1 MSKKSKKG
9 KRILITTAIVV
20 CVLILSAV
28 LGLIISLHYYD
39 GNKLD
44 KKKLAKENSCIEFF
58 DKNGDAIFASNY
70 SNLSATYDEIPQIL
84 IDAFISVEDKRFFKH
99 HGLDYV
105 RIAGALYNNI
115 FKHTKQGGST
125 ISQQLIKNTQL
136 TSERTLERKFNEA
149 RLALQLEREYS
160 KEEIIEMY
168 LNAVYFGSGVY
179 GVKEAAELFFSKELN
194 ELNIEE
200 CALLAGIV
208 KSPTKYN
215 PLNNYDESVKRKNI
229 VLKLMMDNNK
239 IDEKTYNIV
248 KNNKIVINKAKNENN
263 FSEMYIK
270 QLINEACLLL
280 NKTADELAH
289 SGCKIYSYYDSDA
302 QEILNRSVS
311 NKDYYLNGE
320 INNAYSMLIN
330 NKSYGISAF
339 YSNFNMNC
347 FNYRRQL
354 GSTIKPIVAYLPAME
369 NNMLSPSSVFMDEK
383 TSFNGYSPSNY
394 MDVYYG
400 KVSMR
405 DAISKSLNIPAVT
418 ALNSVGV
425 ELGCSY
431 LEQMGFNLDE
441 KDYNL
446 SIALGGQTYGATP
459 LELGGAYATLANY
472 GLHNNVSFISKIV
485 IDGKAVYIKNTTP
498 KKVFS
503 QENSYLMTDML
514 CSTVKQ
520 GTASKLNNFNFDIA
534 CKTGTVG
541 NSNGNSDAYT
551 VSYNTQNTLIV
562 WQGSK
567 DNNNLLNK
575 AVTGGGATAIM
586 TKSIYQSL
594 YKNEKPTDFTVP
606 SGIVQVDI
614 DKNLYSKGIIS
625 KCDSL
630 CPEKYRQK
638 ELFTSYNAPNELDN
652 VYSNPRVKNAKYN
665 ETESTISFDA
675 DFRINYRVLK
685 RVLFAKEELLEEVI
699 SKDGE
704 IIIKDDDKSIVEYII
719 LPYYYDDNNREIIG
733 QPCKIKLKNHFK
745 FF

>member
-1 MSKKSKKG
+1 MSEKSKKG
-9 KRILITTAIVV
+9 KRIIITTAIVV
-20 CVLILSAV
+20 SVLILSAV
-28 LGLIISLHYYD
+28 LGLIIGLYYYD

-44 KKKLAKENSCIEFF
+44 KNKLAKENSCIEFF

-70 SNLSATYDEIPQIL
+70 SNQSATYAELPQIL
-84 IDAFISVEDKRFFKH
+84 IDAFVSVEDKRFFKH
-99 HGLDYV
+99 NGLDYI
-105 RIAGALYNNI
+105 RIGGAMFSNI

-136 TSERTLERKFNEA
+136 TNERTLERKFNEA
-149 RLALQLEREYS
+149 RLALQLEKEYS
-160 KEEIIEMY
+160 KEEILEMY

-179 GVKEAAELFFSKELN
+179 GVKEAAELFFSKELC

-229 VLKLMMDNNK
+229 VLKLMLDNNK
-239 IDEKTYNIV
+239 IDENTYNKV
-248 KNNKIVINKAKNENN
+248 KNKEIIINKAKNENN
-263 FSEMYIK
+263 FNEMYIK

-280 NKTADELAH
+280 NKTPDELAH
-289 SGCKIYSYYDSDA
+289 SGCKIYSYYDIEA
-302 QEILNRSVS
+302 QEVLNKSIS
-311 NKDYYLNGE
+311 NKDYYLNGD
-320 INNAYSMLIN
+320 INNAYSMLIDN
-330 NKSYGISAF
+330 QTYGVSAF

-394 MDVYYG
+394 LDVYYG

-405 DAISKSLNIPAVT
+405 EAISKSLNIPAVT

-431 LEQMGFNLDE
+431 LEQMEFNLDE

-446 SIALGGQTYGATP
+446 SIALGGQTYGSTP

-472 GLHNNVSFISKIV
+472 GMYNNISFINKIV
-485 IDGKAVYIKNTTP
+485 IDGKAVYMKNTNP

-520 GTASKLNNFNFDIA
+520 GTATKLNDFNFDIA

-551 VSYNTQNTLIV
+551 VSYNTKNTLIV

-575 AVTGGGATAIM
+575 AVTGGGATALM

-594 YKNEKPTDFTVP
+594 YKSEKPSNFISPD
-606 SGIVQVDI
+606 GIVQVDI

-630 CPEKYRQK
+630 CPDKYRQR
-638 ELFTSYNAPNELDN
+638 ELFTMYNAPKNLDN
-652 VYSNPRVKNAKYN
+652 VYSSLTVNNAKYN
-665 ETESTISFDA
+665 EVDSTISFNA
-675 DFRINYRVLK
+675 DFRINYKVLK
-685 RVLFAKEELLEEVI
+685 RVLFAKEELLEEVV

-704 IIIKDDDKSIVEYII
+704 VVIKDEDKSIVEYII
-719 LPYYYDDNNREIIG
+719 LPYYYDDNNRAIIG